1 MNKSALNVRVA
12 GTGLLIVLLV
22 LAGFFTGGCSGSPAS
37 MVDETIFIQ
46 LEGDGIARETR
57 LTLKDLKAMEEGLVE
72 DEYFSIN
79 TYGTREQTAFKGV
92 WVWYV
97 LQNSVELSEEA
108 STVRFIA
115 EDGYKVEYTLEEVAR
130 SDYLDEQDP
139 EKKLKLI
146 LAWEQD
152 GKAFDPQ
159 AGNPLQLVVGQ
170 REPGDVNKPFW
181 VRNVETIVID

>member
-1 MNKSALNVRVA
+1 MSPSDWSSDV
-12 GTGLLIVLLV
+12 
-22 LAGFFTGGCSGSPAS
+22 CSS
-37 MVDETIFIQ
+37 
-46 LEGDGIARETR
+46 
-57 LTLKDLKAMEEGLVE
+57 DL
-72 DEYFSIN
+72 
-79 TYGTREQTAFKGV
+79 
-92 WVWYV
+92 
-97 LQNSVELSEEA
+97 
-108 STVRFIA
+108 FIA